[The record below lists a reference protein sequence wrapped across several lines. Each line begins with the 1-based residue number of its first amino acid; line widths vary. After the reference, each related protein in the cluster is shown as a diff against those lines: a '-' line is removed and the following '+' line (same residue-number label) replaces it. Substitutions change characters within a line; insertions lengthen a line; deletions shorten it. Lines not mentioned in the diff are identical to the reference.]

1 MKARLFRALAEG
13 ERHTP
18 DAEVVLAGVRDGI
31 ARSGRRRRYA
41 TVGLAAVAT
50 LGLTGTTVLVG
61 GDEEF
66 LPRPAD
72 STSPSARAT
81 PVPPQECRL
90 SLGWLPTG
98 LSTPIRSCG
107 PAAQSILYPMSGGP
121 YLSVSID
128 QSGRQGTPTV
138 RGWKP
143 VAVNGRPGRTV
154 TRATRSF
161 VEFPLPS
168 GRWASLEYGVG
179 TPGGPAT
186 KGLEATARRI
196 AEQVT
201 EAPSGL
207 LSSPFAPTYLPS
219 GQRLAT
225 VTDGGG
231 RLSGVAYRDGSGLPS
246 GGREGVTEDGVVTD
260 QPTIDVDATYRITWT
275 ADAANRFPLNPD
287 ERVGDVQG
295 LPAYLTNQGRALV
308 LEGFHGGQLVVSG
321 SGPVPARLSPS
332 PDSTVTP
339 SELVRIAEGVR
350 WFG

>member
-1 MKARLFRALAEG
+1 MNARLFRALAEG

-18 DAEVVLAGVRDGI
+18 DTEVVLAEVRVGI
-31 ARSGRRRRYA
+31 ARSARRRRYA

-50 LGLTGTTVLVG
+50 LGLTGTTVLIG
-61 GDEEF
+61 GDEGF
-66 LPRPAD
+66 LSRPAD
-72 STSPSARAT
+72 SASPSGRAT

-107 PAAQSILYPMSGGP
+107 PAAQSILYPMSGGA

-128 QSGRQGTPTV
+128 QSGRQGTPTT

-179 TPGGPAT
+179 TPGGPAA
-186 KGLEATARRI
+186 KGLETTARRI
-196 AEQVT
+196 AEQLT
-201 EAPSGL
+201 ETPSGPL
-207 LSSPFAPTYLPS
+207 GAPFAPAYLPA
-219 GQRLAT
+219 GQRLAM
-225 VTDGGG
+225 VTHGGG
-231 RLSGVAYRDGSGLPS
+231 LHFGVAYQDGSGRPH
-246 GGREGVTEDGVVTD
+246 GAAEGITEDGVVTD
-260 QPTIDVDATYRITWT
+260 LPTIDVGTTYRISWS

-295 LPAYLTNQGRALV
+295 LPTYLTNQGRALV

-321 SGPVPARLSPS
+321 SSPVPVRVSSP
-332 PDSTVTP
+332 PDPAAVTP
-339 SELVRIAEGVR
+339 ELVRIAQGVR